1 MAAEEHKLIG
11 TTLEEVSSWDQSR
24 GGWVLDGRRASES
37 YSTADAEFGYL
48 FQIEAVV
55 CCRNEEQLRNDKARL
70 LKPISA
76 LSTILVTLID

>member
-1 MAAEEHKLIG
+1 
-11 TTLEEVSSWDQSR
+11 
-24 GGWVLDGRRASES
+24 VLDGRRASES

-70 LKPISA
+70 KPISA